1 MITVSEDKNVPS
13 VYLTLADMQ
22 PGKQYLIVGGPMEG
36 RIIFNFYT
44 GQNIRALN
52 QGEWCAAT
60 GFDSSMGV
68 WFKDD
73 SAEDDSAEDGYQNIR
88 LREVNVEMKYSFV
101 S

>member
-1 MITVSEDKNVPS
+1 MITVSEDKNAPS

-22 PGKQYLIVGGPMEG
+22 PGRQYLIVEGPMKG

-44 GQNIRALN
+44 AQNIRALN
-52 QGEWCAAT
+52 QGEWCAVT
-60 GFDSSMGV
+60 GFDSCMGV
-68 WFKDD
+68 WF
-73 SAEDDSAEDGYQNIR
+73 EDDSAEDGYQNIR